1 MHFTLWKRRAFITL
15 LGGATAAWPLA
26 ARAERA
32 SPVFRVKQI
41 RLTERQ
47 IQSFIAAQ
55 KDMAAVEEL
64 DQRDPQRRAQ
74 SETIAKESG
83 FRDFAEYD
91 EVAAN
96 ILMVFAGIDP
106 QSKRYTDP
114 QTAMKKRIAE
124 VTANKMIPKKD
135 KREMLDELDKLLK
148 AAQPIQYPGNI
159 DLVRRYYDQINIV
172 RRRTGMKQLPGL

>member
-1 MHFTLWKRRAFITL
+1 MHSTLWKRREFIML
-15 LGGATAAWPLA
+15 LGGTTAAWPLA

-32 SPVFRVKQI
+32 SPVSRVKQI

-55 KDMAAVEEL
+55 KDMAAVEES
-64 DQRDPQRRAQ
+64 DQRDPQRLAQ
-74 SETIAKESG
+74 SETIAKKSG

-96 ILMVFAGIDP
+96 VLMVFAGIDP
-106 QSKRYTDP
+106 QSKRYIDS

-124 VTANKMIPKKD
+124 ITANKTIPKKD
-135 KREMLDELDKLLK
+135 KKELLDELNKLLK
-148 AAQPIQYPGNI
+148 AAQPIQYPSNI
-159 DLVRRYYDQINIV
+159 DLVRRYYDQINTV
-172 RRRTGMKQLPGL
+172 RRSTRG